1 MEDEEYDNDIILDEM
16 DDGEDGEDITDSID
30 CRKLGLSVHKIV
42 IVEAPL
48 K

>member
-30 CRKLGLSVHKIV
+30 DNGSVS
-42 IVEAPL
+42 
-48 K
+48 